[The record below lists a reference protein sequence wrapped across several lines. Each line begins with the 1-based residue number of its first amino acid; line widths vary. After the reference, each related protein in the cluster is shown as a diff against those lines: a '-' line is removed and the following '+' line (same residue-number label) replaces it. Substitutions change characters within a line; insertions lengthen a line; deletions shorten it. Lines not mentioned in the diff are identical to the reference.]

1 MEIYVNNLRKIIQNK
16 VIIDSLDLNIKSGE
30 IYGIMGVSGCGK
42 TTLLKILGGI
52 EKYNSG
58 CIKVNDK
65 EYYLEAKDKYRN
77 NIGSIYQ
84 DFNLLEGLTVK
95 ENILLPLVF
104 EKKCQEEQEAI
115 YTEIVEDEIKNIQDK
130 FIHEISGGQQQKVA
144 IYRALIKKPPIILA
158 DELTG
163 NLDPFSTQEIFRLL
177 IRLNKKMGITMVIVT
192 HDFMA
197 ARYCDRIGILQQG
210 KIQSEYSRNQMDYL
224 EFMNFLMNKIEVSN
238 EIFKD

>member
-1 MEIYVNNLRKIIQNK
+1 M
-16 VIIDSLDLNIKSGE
+16 
-30 IYGIMGVSGCGK
+30 
-42 TTLLKILGGI
+42 
-52 EKYNSG
+52 
-58 CIKVNDK
+58 
-65 EYYLEAKDKYRN
+65 
-77 NIGSIYQ
+77 
-84 DFNLLEGLTVK
+84 
-95 ENILLPLVF
+95 LPLVF

-163 NLDPFSTQEIFRLL
+163 NLDPFSTQEIFRIL